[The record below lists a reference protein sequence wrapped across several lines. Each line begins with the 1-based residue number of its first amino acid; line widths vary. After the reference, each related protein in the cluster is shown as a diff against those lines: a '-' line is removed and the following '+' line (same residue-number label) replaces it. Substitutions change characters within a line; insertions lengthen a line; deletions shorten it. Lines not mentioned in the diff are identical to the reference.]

1 MLPEGPAVLELRH
14 AVRSWSVQRTRAVPA
29 ATSMAATPIAVALS
43 GGADSLALTAAAVAE
58 FPEVVALV
66 VDHGLQPGSED
77 VAATAARRAVML
89 GCIDATVTTVHVGG
103 DGGMEAAARRARYAA
118 LETARG
124 DAAVLIAHTL
134 DDQAETVLLGLARG
148 SGPRSIAGMMPW
160 DSPWGRPL
168 LGVRRAVT
176 RQACAEL
183 GFDPY
188 EDPQNVSADFT
199 RVRLRHEV
207 LPLLEDVL
215 GGGVAQA
222 LGRTATQ
229 LREDGDVLDALADD
243 LLGGA
248 LAGDDLDVTA
258 LIAVPVALRRRVLR
272 SWLLGAGATGL
283 SDKQLRLIDD
293 RVGDWRGQG
302 GVAVGGGPPGARL
315 VVGRRRGTLA
325 LELEWSLR
333 NDS

>member
-1 MLPEGPAVLELRH
+1 MAIAKSRPCPVSAQSAVWTPG
-14 AVRSWSVQRTRAVPA
+14 APSSA
-29 ATSMAATPIAVALS
+29 SMQMPLS
-43 GGADSLALTAAAVAE
+43 SDSAGR
-58 FPEVVALV
+58 P
-66 VDHGLQPGSED
+66 

-293 RVGDWRGQG
+293 LVGGWRGQG